1 MKLRK
6 SKRFIYIA
14 ISCILLLS
22 NTSTVFASQ
31 IDSTNDK
38 TNEVQTTSEWP
49 QAPSVTAESAI
60 IMDASTGLVLYEKNS
75 TETKYPA
82 SITKILTTLL
92 AIENSSLSDTVT
104 FSRDAVFGVDLDS
117 SRVGIDVGE
126 KLTMEDSLYAV
137 MLASANEVSY
147 AVAEHVAGS
156 MEAFVDMM
164 NAKAIELGCVNSNFT
179 NPHGLHDTNHYTCA
193 YDMALIAREAI
204 KNTTFAKITGSRTYV
219 IPPTNI
225 QEESRPLANHHK
237 FIKGDIR
244 YEGATGGKTGYTSAA
259 KYTLVTYA
267 QRGDMEL
274 ICVVMASDSVT
285 SEYTDTAAL
294 LDYGFD
300 NFSIYSISSSEN
312 EFLNEDSAFFTKY
325 STIFNAENTF
335 LTTGEDGYVV
345 LPNNANLSDAAKEI
359 EYTELQELKEGDNVI
374 GHVTYTYKDKIV
386 GQTDIIYRN
395 KDTDALPTKINTII
409 ESSKPNPQSSDS
421 TTKQRNLKPLI
432 VGIIVA
438 VIVLII
444 LAYYFLIERPRIRRR
459 KAYLKRRQ
467 AYKKRYDDYES

>member
-6 SKRFIYIA
+6 SKRFLYIV

-22 NTSTVFASQ
+22 NTTTVFASE
-31 IDSTNDK
+31 IDSTNDT

-75 TETKYPA
+75 TQAKYPA
-82 SITKILTTLL
+82 SITKILTTLI

-126 KLTMEDSLYAV
+126 KLTMEDCLYAI
-137 MLASANEVSY
+137 MLGSANEVSY

-164 NAKAIELGCVNSNFT
+164 NAKVAELGCINSNFA
-179 NPHGLHDTNHYTCA
+179 NPHGLQDANHYTCA

-204 KNTTFAKITGSRTYV
+204 KNTTFAKITGTRTYV
-219 IPPTNI
+219 IPPTNL
-225 QEESRPLANHHK
+225 QEEARPLANHHK
-237 FIKGDIR
+237 FIKRDLQ
-244 YEGATGGKTGYTSAA
+244 YEGVIGGKTGYTSAA

-285 SEYTDTAAL
+285 TEYTDTAAL

-300 NFSIYSISSSEN
+300 NFSIYNISSSEN

-325 STIFNAENTF
+325 STIFHPENTF

-345 LPNNANLSDAAKEI
+345 LPNNANLNDATKKI
-359 EYTELQELKEGDNVI
+359 EYTDLTELKEGDNVI
-374 GHVTYTYKDKIV
+374 GHITYTYKDKIV

-395 KDTDALPTKINTII
+395 VDTDTLPTKINTLI
-409 ESSKPNPQSSDS
+409 ESSKPGQQASDS
-421 TTKQRNLKPLI
+421 TTKQRNLKPFI
-432 VGIIVA
+432 ISVIVA
-438 VIVLII
+438 VIVILIF
-444 LAYYFLIERPRIRRR
+444 AYYVLIERPRIRRR
-459 KAYLKRRQ
+459 RAYIKRRQ
-467 AYKKRYDDYES
+467 AYKRRYNDYES

>member
-6 SKRFIYIA
+6 SKRFIYIVL
-14 ISCILLLS
+14 SCILLLS
-22 NTSTVFASQ
+22 NTTTAFATTT
-31 IDSTNDK
+31 DSTNED
-38 TNEVQTTSEWP
+38 TNKVQATSEWP
-49 QAPSVTAESAI
+49 EAPGVTAESAI
-60 IMDASTGLVLYEKNS
+60 VMDASTGLILYEKNS
-75 TETKYPA
+75 TEAKYPA
-82 SITKILTTLL
+82 SITKILTTLI
-92 AIENSSLSDTVT
+92 AIENSLLSDTVT
-104 FSRDAVFGVDLDS
+104 FSNDAIFGVDLDS

-126 KLTMEDSLYAV
+126 KISMEDALYAI

-164 NAKAIELGCVNSNFT
+164 NAKAAELGCVNSHFS
-179 NPHGLHDTNHYTCA
+179 NPHGLQDTNHYTCS

-204 KNTTFAKITGSRTYV
+204 KNTTFAKITGTRTYV

-244 YEGATGGKTGYTSAA
+244 YEGAIGGKTGYTSSA

-285 SEYTDTAAL
+285 TQYTDTAAL

-300 NFSIYSISSSEN
+300 NFSIYNISSREN
-312 EFLNEDSAFFTKY
+312 EFLNEDNSFFTKY
-325 STIFNAENTF
+325 SSIFNAENSF

-345 LPNNANLSDAAKEI
+345 LPNNVDLSDATKEVT
-359 EYTELQELKEGDNVI
+359 YTDLEELKEGDNVI
-374 GHVTYTYKDKIV
+374 GHVTYTYKDRTV

-395 KDTDALPTKINTII
+395 VSTDTLPTKINTII
-409 ESSKPNPQSSDS
+409 ESSRPNSWSSNS
-421 TTKQRNLKPLI
+421 SNRNLKP
-432 VGIIVA
+432 IIV
-438 VIVLII
+438 VVIIVL
-444 LAYYFLIERPRIRRR
+444 LVLTGVGYYVFIARPRARRR
-459 KAYLKRRQ
+459 KAYLKRRK
-467 AYKKRYDDYES
+467 AYKRQYNDFD